1 MGRPIR
7 KFSLHYLTRRSLF
20 AIGFFAFLYPLLR
33 FIGFHVPAKPERI
46 AIDKQL
52 IPGQFLLYPRF
63 ILFVQENKAW
73 AVARKCTHL
82 GCMLHYREKED
93 FLECPC
99 HQSRF
104 SKEGQV
110 LNGPAS
116 KPLKIYPVE
125 KRDKAPFYVITL

>member
-1 MGRPIR
+1 MNKSAR
-7 KFSLHYLTRRSLF
+7 KFPLHLLTRRSVL
-20 AIGFFAFLYPLLR
+20 ALGFFAFLYPLLR
-33 FIGFHVPAKPERI
+33 FIGFRIPRKPQRI
-46 AIDKQL
+46 EIARQL
-52 IPGQFLLYPRF
+52 LPGQFLLHPHF
-63 ILFVQENKAW
+63 ILFVRGNNVW

-110 LNGPAS
+110 LNGPARN
-116 KPLKIYPVE
+116 PLKVYPVE
-125 KRDKAPFYVITL
+125 KRDKSPFYIVTL